1 MSKVH
6 LTYDPS
12 LTIAENARLAD
23 VSISAVKKYMTANH
37 VSSRLNNHEYRIRIL
52 SDVIATL
59 KADGVSTTVK
69 NLCEYTKWSNK
80 TVLKYLGLL
89 QNDGVDMDTQLPF
102 NKVSMFALNT
112 NERIIKAVSSNE
124 HTILANILKLY
135 NHSER
140 VNADLTYS
148 KGHIWRNLPEP
159 SLKYDIHPQ
168 SHDIEYLD
176 VAEALNDEVFSSV
189 LFDLP
194 FIVRITSTT
203 TSLINNRFEA
213 FQSKEELF
221 TVNTKMLELSWR
233 LLVKDGL
240 LIVKTGDCVYANK
253 QILTHVF
260 LINEATRLGFSVED
274 LFILHRNNVILS
286 PNVKKMRH
294 ARKNYC
300 YYLVFRKK

>member
-12 LTIAENARLAD
+12 LTTEENARLAG
-23 VSISAVKKYMTANH
+23 VSVSAVKKYMTLNH
-37 VSSRLNNHEYRIRIL
+37 ISSRLNNHEWRIQIL
-52 SDVIATL
+52 SDAIATL

-89 QNDGVDMDTQLPF
+89 QNNSVNMDTQFNP
-102 NKVSMFALNT
+102 NKVSMFTLNT
-112 NERIIKAVSSNE
+112 NERIIKAASANE

-140 VNADLTYS
+140 VDADLTYS
-148 KGHIWRNLPEP
+148 KGNIWRNLPKP
-159 SLKYDIHPQ
+159 SHKYDIHPQ
-168 SHDIEYLD
+168 SNDIEYLD

-194 FIVRITSTT
+194 FIVRIASTE
-203 TSLINNRFEA
+203 TSLVSNRFEA

-221 TVNTKMLELSWR
+221 CTNTKMLKLSWR
-233 LLVKDGL
+233 LLVKGGI
-240 LIVKTGDCVYANK
+240 LIVKVGDCIYSNK
-253 QILTHVF
+253 QIITHVF
-260 LINEATRLGFSVED
+260 LINEAVLMGFILED
-274 LFILHRNNVILS
+274 LFILYRNNVILS
-286 PNVKKMRH
+286 SQVKTMCH

-300 YYLVFRKK
+300 YYLVFRKP